1 LPLQP
6 SRRSQRGLDWF
17 VFFVAT
23 VLTGF
28 GPFVA
33 VYLTSQHWTQLD
45 IGLVLSIGGIASL
58 LGQMPSGALVD
69 AARSERVV
77 AGLAI
82 VATGASALALGLW
95 PVSPVVQVASVVQA
109 FAGCILGPAI
119 AAISLGL
126 VGHDGMGERLGRN
139 ARFASLG
146 TGAGAAA
153 MGASGY
159 LIEDRAVFFVAA
171 AFLIPALLA
180 LRLIEEK
187 EVDPERAHGGV
198 EGEPCLH
205 HRAAPMATVIRHRTL
220 LIFAG
225 CVLLFQLANAAM
237 LPLLG
242 SILTMRSSQWAT
254 ALIAVCV
261 IVPQLIV
268 ALVSPWIG
276 RSAQRI
282 GRRPLLLLGIAVVSL
297 RGILFASLSNPFLL
311 VAVQLLDGIAA
322 AVFTVLTPFIIADIT
337 RGTGRFNLSLGFVGT
352 ATGIGA
358 SLSTT
363 LAGYAS
369 DHFGSPVAFLAL
381 AAIATAGVALVWSL
395 MPETRPGTAKLSPPL
410 TSAERIRQS

>member
-1 LPLQP
+1 
-6 SRRSQRGLDWF
+6 
-17 VFFVAT
+17 
-23 VLTGF
+23 
-28 GPFVA
+28 
-33 VYLTSQHWTQLD
+33 
-45 IGLVLSIGGIASL
+45 
-58 LGQMPSGALVD
+58 MPSGALVD

-171 AFLIPALLA
+171 AFVIPALLA

-187 EVDPERAHGGV
+187 EVDPERAHGGI

-322 AVFTVLTPFIIADIT
+322 AVFTVLTPFIISDIT

-381 AAIATAGVALVWSL
+381 AAIASAGVALVWSL
-395 MPETRPGTAKLSPPL
+395 MPETRPGKAD
-410 TSAERIRQS
+410 

>member
-1 LPLQP
+1 
-6 SRRSQRGLDWF
+6 
-17 VFFVAT
+17 
-23 VLTGF
+23 
-28 GPFVA
+28 
-33 VYLTSQHWTQLD
+33 
-45 IGLVLSIGGIASL
+45 
-58 LGQMPSGALVD
+58 
-69 AARSERVV
+69 VV

-126 VGHDGMGERLGRN
+126 VGHDGIGERLGRN

-159 LIEDRAVFFVAA
+159 LIADQAVFFVAA
-171 AFLIPALLA
+171 AFIIPALLA
-180 LRLIEEK
+180 VRLIEEK
-187 EVDPERAHGGV
+187 EVDPERAHGGI

-254 ALIAVCV
+254 ALIAVCM

-369 DHFGSPVAFLAL
+369 DHFGSPAAFLAL
-381 AAIATAGVALVWSL
+381 AAFAAAGVALVWRL
-395 MPETRPGTAKLSPPL
+395 MPETRPRKAD
-410 TSAERIRQS
+410 